1 MDAEFART
9 LIEDIEFVKKRP
21 RLTLLFDGWEDKL
34 KRSLYRTVVAGIGEF
49 PTVLGLEELTGL
61 RGTADT
67 YLETIQKAMR
77 HNEIEEAKNIIALTT
92 DDPNV
97 MQAFRRKFKNI
108 FFWVLVSPSVDLSE
122 CDGVIIGVFADIPML
137 LHNLNTI
144 IGKIVSCPSMKQ
156 VATKSARIVYY
167 FNSTHYWGG
176 QLDKEAKSLNIT
188 RGLKTNTESRWY
200 SLILQAI
207 SVDSYR

>member
-9 LIEDIEFVKKRP
+9 QIEDIEFVKKRP

-34 KRSLYRTVVAGIGEF
+34 KRSLYGTVAAGIGEF
-49 PTVLGLEELTGL
+49 PTVLSLEELTGI

-67 YLETIQKAMR
+67 YLETIQKAMK

-92 DDPNV
+92 DDPSV
-97 MQAFRRKFKNI
+97 MRAFRRKFKNI

-122 CDGVIIGVFADIPML
+122 RVMTGVLQIFPCF

-144 IGKIVSCPSMKQ
+144 IGKIVSYPSMKQ